1 MAAILAY
8 QQPES
13 KHKTGQ
19 IKVKKMLSVTL
30 AGCMA
35 ASALMMSAGA
45 ANIPNAKD
53 MSVKQLAYMDIV
65 HVPTALKDDI
75 LSARE
80 KIIYGNQAWAVDGAL
95 SIIRKDGSVEEL
107 PEFTDLYP
115 GWEIPEHKPAIVTSD
130 AASYSGRSTIGYT
143 GNVYLTRA
151 SSTVNSKSF
160 CSFTGDGRRVGT
172 YAIMLPGTSYNL
184 GFYDEDS
191 YRDKGWIPSLSKGEG
206 GKITSQ
212 EGVRYSVH
220 ASVPSTSAIGYARM
234 KVVTPASDGNIN
246 FWDVEDR

>member
-1 MAAILAY
+1 MNKI
-8 QQPES
+8 
-13 KHKTGQ
+13 
-19 IKVKKMLSVTL
+19 KKMVSATL
-30 AGCMA
+30 AGCLA
-35 ASALMMSAGA
+35 VSALMMSAGA
-45 ANIPNAKD
+45 ANITNAKD
-53 MSVKQLAYMDIV
+53 MSVKQLAYMDIA
-65 HVPTALKDDI
+65 HAPAALKDDI

-80 KIIYGNQAWAVDGAL
+80 EIIYGNQAWTVDGAV

-130 AASYSGRSTIGYT
+130 VASYSGRSTIGYT

-160 CSFTGDGRRVGT
+160 YSFTGDGREVGA
-172 YAIMLPGTSYNL
+172 YAITLPGASYNL

-212 EGVRYSVH
+212 EGVRYSVR

-234 KVVTPASDGNIN
+234 KVVAPASDGNIN